1 MGDGSRIQMLSTAV
15 NLLRESRRLFDVL
28 ALEVD
33 NLVLDPVA
41 DRQLL
46 DRPGPEASEEGVDD
60 EEDEGKVRGDGEVE

>member
-1 MGDGSRIQMLSTAV
+1 MEGGSRIQMLSTAV

-46 DRPGPEASEEGVDD
+46 DRPEPEASEEGVD
-60 EEDEGKVRGDGEVE
+60 EEEGEGKV

>member
-1 MGDGSRIQMLSTAV
+1 MEGGSRIQMLSTAV

-46 DRPGPEASEEGVDD
+46 GRPEPEASEEGID
-60 EEDEGKVRGDGEVE
+60 EEEEEGKVRGDGEVE